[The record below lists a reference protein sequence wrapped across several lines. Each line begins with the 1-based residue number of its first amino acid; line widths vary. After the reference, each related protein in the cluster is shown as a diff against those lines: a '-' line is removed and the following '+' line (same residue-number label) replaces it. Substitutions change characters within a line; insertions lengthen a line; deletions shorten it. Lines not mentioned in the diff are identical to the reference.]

1 MRHKKKINLERLR
14 QWLAWLLRKL
24 CPRVTGARKESKM
37 VGYLHVFLFSSR
49 WSQIFLVLL
58 TYLILFIVFEQLRR
72 QARLR
77 REYLYR
83 KSVEEKERSTYERK
97 KKLKTALE
105 GQFYNMSCK
114 VQLSFTQRQIQLT
127 DFQFYH
133 YLFLVASIIKWYIIR
148 FHNFWKW
155 HKHLGK
161 FDVCN

>member
-1 MRHKKKINLERLR
+1 MYCWGHRVLMTQVFVLQGPGATKARKSHAKFHANEQAEKFSVLENCENEWKTRQKKNLERLR
-14 QWLAWLLRKL
+14 QWLAWLLRKF

-37 VGYLHVFLFSSR
+37 VGCLHVFLFSCR

-97 KKLKTALE
+97 KKLKIALE
-105 GQFYNMSCK
+105 GQF
-114 VQLSFTQRQIQLT
+114 LI
-127 DFQFYH
+127 
-133 YLFLVASIIKWYIIR
+133 
-148 FHNFWKW
+148 
-155 HKHLGK
+155 
-161 FDVCN
+161 

>member
-1 MRHKKKINLERLR
+1 MENEAEKKNLVHLR

-24 CPRVTGARKESKM
+24 YPRVTGARKESKM
-37 VGYLHVFLFSSR
+37 VGYLHVFLFSCR

-83 KSVEEKERSTYERK
+83 KSAEEKERSTYERK

-105 GQFYNMSCK
+105 GQLYDTNLK
-114 VQLSFTQRQIQLT
+114 VQISFAQRQMQLTSFQCCHYLGEEWRPLFSFT
-127 DFQFYH
+127 
-133 YLFLVASIIKWYIIR
+133 YIS
-148 FHNFWKW
+148 K
-155 HKHLGK
+155 
-161 FDVCN
+161 